1 MCTIG
6 APEDADYR
14 EREVV
19 CMVERRRCGNI
30 RPHDNTSSV
39 MKSGGLVGNAE
50 GEFRQVPLARAISRQ
65 SRIHGSNA
73 TQEARPSG
81 PSRLDKNAA
90 PAGNDMIR

>member
-50 GEFRQVPLARAISRQ
+50 GEFRQVPLARAIGKPGRKSHPWLECDPRSKALGTLTSRQ
-65 SRIHGSNA
+65 ERGSRW
-73 TQEARPSG
+73 E
-81 PSRLDKNAA
+81 
-90 PAGNDMIR
+90 